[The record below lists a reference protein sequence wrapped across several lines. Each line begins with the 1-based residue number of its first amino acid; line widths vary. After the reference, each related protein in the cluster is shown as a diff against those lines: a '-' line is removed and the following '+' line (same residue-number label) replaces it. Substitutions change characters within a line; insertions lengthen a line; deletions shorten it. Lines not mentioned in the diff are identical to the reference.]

1 MKNFLKWITCKYFSL
16 KMKNYIKYNISLRKE
31 TLNTDRKNK

>member
-1 MKNFLKWITCKYFSL
+1 MKNFFYFFICKYFSL
-16 KMKNYIKYNISLRKE
+16 KMKKYIKYNISLRKE